1 MLVVVLS
8 LSLYLYLYLSLSLA
22 RSRSCVFVVPLVFTF
37 DRSILYV
44 RVPHCILRCCLYC
57 YAVLS
62 QQLQCTVG
70 SIALP
75 LVYQSAISSIACFP
89 VVTYRL
95 LYYIHAYD
103 GRIQVCYYYYY
114 LNQSFLLLKCVL
126 VVTSLTILVLL
137 FACAT

>member
-1 MLVVVLS
+1 M
-8 LSLYLYLYLSLSLA
+8 
-22 RSRSCVFVVPLVFTF
+22 
-37 DRSILYV
+37 
-44 RVPHCILRCCLYC
+44 
-57 YAVLS
+57 LS

-103 GRIQVCYYYYY
+103 GRIQVGYYYYY
-114 LNQSFLLLKCVL
+114 FPNQSFLLLKCVL
-126 VVTSLTILVLL
+126 VVTTSISILVLL
-137 FACAT
+137 FACALSKDYHRIDSAFAHYFADQKSFAQYVALLY